1 MQKGFSLVELMIVV
15 AIVGVLLAIAIPSY
29 ESYRIKVNRGDM
41 KTEMMRISQDL
52 QRYQMVNKTFKDAS
66 LSTVGYST
74 LPTVYPKS
82 DTALYTLELTL
93 TNNNREWQLKA
104 TPITTAKQKGNG
116 VLCLNS
122 KGEKSWTKG
131 VTTCALSS
139 SSTWD
144 DR

>member
-1 MQKGFSLVELMIVV
+1 MQKGFSLVELMIVIAIIGVLV
-15 AIVGVLLAIAIPSY
+15 AIAVPSY

-52 QRYQMVNKTFKDAS
+52 QRYQMANKTFKGAS
-66 LSTVGYST
+66 LSTVGYTAS
-74 LPTVYPKS
+74 PTVYPKS
-82 DTALYTLELTL
+82 DTALYTLELTVA
-93 TNNNREWQLKA
+93 TTNREWQLKA
-104 TPITTAKQKGNG
+104 TPIATAKQKGNG
-116 VLCLNS
+116 ALCLNS

-131 VTTCALSS
+131 VETCALSS